1 MKNNIINNLLLLL
14 LLMATMSF
22 ASCKDD
28 KHEMVYKSL
37 KINSTRLFLV
47 IGKQGTVK
55 INSGNGYYRAQ
66 SSDANVATATVSGDT
81 VTVTTVGYG
90 KATITVTDRIIL
102 ETATFEVTVQP
113 KSYLTCPDNR
123 HPHPINLGLPSG
135 TLWACRN
142 VYASSPEDY
151 GGYFAWGETETK
163 WEYSWSE
170 YTLRNNSTFTDIGS
184 DIAGT
189 QYDAAHVRWGGFW
202 VMPSKEQQD
211 ELRMNCTYT
220 WTIKNGI
227 SGGQFTGPN
236 GGTIFL
242 PAAGFRCNDEPKA
255 GDHFYVGYQGIYW
268 SSTQIPWNEYRAFGF
283 NFNESGQYSNDEV
296 RYIGLPVRP
305 VSR

>member
-1 MKNNIINNLLLLL
+1 
-14 LLMATMSF
+14 
-22 ASCKDD
+22 
-28 KHEMVYKSL
+28 
-37 KINSTRLFLV
+37 
-47 IGKQGTVK
+47 
-55 INSGNGYYRAQ
+55 
-66 SSDANVATATVSGDT
+66 
-81 VTVTTVGYG
+81 
-90 KATITVTDRIIL
+90 
-102 ETATFEVTVQP
+102 
-113 KSYLTCPDNR
+113 
-123 HPHPINLGLPSG
+123 
-135 TLWACRN
+135 

-151 GGYFAWGETETK
+151 GGYFAWGETLVNRS
-163 WEYSWSE
+163 YSWSG
-170 YTLRNNSTFTDIGS
+170 YTLKDEKGYYIDIGS